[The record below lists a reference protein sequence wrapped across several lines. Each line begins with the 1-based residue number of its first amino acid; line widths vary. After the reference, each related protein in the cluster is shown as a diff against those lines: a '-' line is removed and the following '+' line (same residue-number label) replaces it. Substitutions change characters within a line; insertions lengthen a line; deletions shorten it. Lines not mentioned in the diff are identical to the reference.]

1 MSLKI
6 ACLPPAHLYAEKAC
20 ASVLFIHFDSP
31 GGISAGYVHLELFS
45 NGHDQKHNLK
55 DEWLKRELQAMAR
68 HRAPCTS
75 CCLDTVSHVPW
86 TLLDEQGLSPVGQS
100 LLLRP
105 LANHLSRASCLYSW
119 SGVGMGK
126 EGLCQHEW
134 DVVSV
139 LRELWLVRE
148 TDTHTKIQDKA

>member
-1 MSLKI
+1 MLKR
-6 ACLPPAHLYAEKAC
+6 L
-20 ASVLFIHFDSP
+20 VLFIYFDSP
-31 GGISAGYVHLELFS
+31 GSISAGYVHLELFS

-68 HRAPCTS
+68 HRAPCIS

-105 LANHLSRASCLYSW
+105 LANLSAFTRGCTFVQGLLSLQLEW
-119 SGVGMGK
+119 GGDGK
-126 EGLCQHEW
+126 G
-134 DVVSV
+134 
-139 LRELWLVRE
+139 R
-148 TDTHTKIQDKA
+148 TMPT